1 MKRTLIPII
10 LSGGSGARLWPI
22 SRESHPKPFMTL
34 PDGESLLQKTYT
46 RACQFLDVSEVIT
59 ITNKEYYLK
68 SKAEYENAHVDK
80 RLSQHFLLE
89 PYARNTA
96 PAIALAALKI
106 THEHG
111 GDAIMLILPAD
122 HLITPLNLFT
132 DSCEQAFNLAERD
145 MLVTFGMT
153 PTAPE
158 TGYGYIECG
167 DQLPG
172 DTNSRYVKRFIEK
185 PNAETASSY
194 VASPHYLWNSG
205 MFCFK
210 ASTILEQFAELA
222 PELLD
227 AAKNCWQTT
236 LKKNTNNLVLA
247 FDEATFSVLENI
259 SIDYAIMEKSDEI
272 AVIACDFNW
281 QDIGSWEAY
290 KKLFTSDLNGN
301 TILGDVVMIDSHNN
315 FIHSETRMVASI
327 GISNLAIIDTPDAM
341 LITHRDRAQE
351 VKQIVQ
357 TLKFKAHES
366 VTTHRTVIRPWGT
379 YTVLE
384 EGPSFKIKRISVK
397 AGASLSLQKH
407 QHRSEHWVVV
417 EGTATIVIGEETFE
431 LTTNQSTFVPMNT
444 AHRLSNLTSEPL
456 IIIEVQTGSYLGEDD
471 ILRLEDTYGRV

>member
-1 MKRTLIPII
+1 MTRTLIPII

-34 PDGESLLQKTYT
+34 PDGESLLQKTFA
-46 RACQFLDVSEVIT
+46 RACQFHDVSEIIT

-68 SKAEYENAHVDK
+68 SKAEYENAQVK
-80 RLSQHFLLE
+80 SRFAQHYLLE

-106 THEHG
+106 AHEHG
-111 GDAIMLILPAD
+111 SEAIMLVLPAD
-122 HLITPLNLFT
+122 HLITPLDLFVQ
-132 DSCEQAFNLAERD
+132 SCEQAFSLAEHG
-145 MLVTFGMT
+145 MLITFGMT
-153 PTAPE
+153 PTAAE

-167 DQLPG
+167 ASLSG
-172 DTNSRYVKRFIEK
+172 STTSRYVKRFIEK
-185 PNAETASSY
+185 PNAETAAAYAASS
-194 VASPHYLWNSG
+194 HFLWNSG
-205 MFCFK
+205 MFCFT
-210 ASTILEQFAELA
+210 AGVILEQFAELA

-227 AAKNCWQTT
+227 TATTCWKTT
-236 LKKNTNNLVLA
+236 LQKNTNNLVIE
-247 FDEATFSVLENI
+247 FDETTFSELENI
-259 SIDYAIMEKSDEI
+259 SIDYAIMEKSAEI
-272 AVIACDFNW
+272 AVITCDFNW

-290 KKLFTSDLNGN
+290 KKLFTTDQQGN
-301 TILGDVVMIDSHNN
+301 TILGDVVMIDSHDN

-327 GISNLAIIDTPDAM
+327 GISNLAIIDTPDAV

-366 VTTHRTVIRPWGT
+366 VTTHRTVIRPWGS

-397 AGASLSLQKH
+397 PGAALSLQKH

-417 EGTATIVIGEETFE
+417 EGTAKIIIGEETFM
-431 LTTNQSTFVPMNT
+431 LQTNESSFVPMNT
-444 AHRLSNLTSEPL
+444 AHRLSNPGSEAL
-456 IIIEVQTGSYLGEDD
+456 IIIEVQTGNYLGEDD